1 MEYSMSK
8 QYDIFD
14 KEFES
19 CIYQEKKLDIVSRGF
34 RFIEG
39 PVWDALNNR
48 LFFNDIKGNAIYT
61 WSENRGLE
69 VFRDNSYMANG
80 NAFDNEG
87 NLITCE
93 HASSRISLTEPN
105 GKYSVLADSYKG
117 KQLNSP
123 NDVIVSRDGTI
134 IFTDPASGRSP
145 GFGVP
150 REQELDFQGVF
161 ALKPGNTELELLI
174 SDFEMPNGLCLSP
187 DETLL
192 YVNDTRKQH
201 IRVFDYKKTGSVSS
215 GRIFAEFTQDL
226 PGKADGMKIDSFGRI
241 YCTGPGGIL
250 VFTQAGN
257 LIGRILV
264 PEQTA
269 NFAWGGK
276 NRKTL
281 FITASTTLYSLETR

>member
-1 MEYSMSK
+1 MSE

-14 KEFES
+14 REFES
-19 CIYQEKKLDIVSRGF
+19 CIYKEKKLEIVSQGF

-39 PVWDALNNR
+39 PAWDAQNNR

-61 WSENRGLE
+61 WSESKGLE

-80 NAFDNEG
+80 NTFDNEG

-93 HASSRISLTEPN
+93 HAASRISLTKPN
-105 GKYSVLADSYKG
+105 GEYIVLIDSYKG
-117 KQLNSP
+117 RQLNSP
-123 NDVIVSRDGTI
+123 NDVIVSSDGTI

-150 REQELDFQGVF
+150 RPQELDFQGVF
-161 ALKPGNTELELLI
+161 ALKPGNTELDLLI
-174 SDFEMPNGLCLSP
+174 NDFEMPNGLCLSP

-192 YVNDTRKQH
+192 YVNDTKKQH
-201 IRVFDYKKTGSVSS
+201 IRVFDFNKTRITSS

-250 VFTQAGN
+250 VFTQTGKP
-257 LIGRILV
+257 IGRILI

-269 NFAWGGK
+269 NFTWGGK
-276 NRKTL
+276 DLKTL
-281 FITASTTLYSLETR
+281 YITASSTLYSLEIK